1 MRKLHILLDIETL
14 GVRPG
19 AQITE
24 IGAISFCPET
34 GEIMKRFEVFILPE
48 NKYHVDPI
56 TLDWRKQNGT
66 WPTCESVFQ
75 RSMKN
80 AIGKLNL
87 FVLDQ
92 DGALVEAV
100 WAWGAVFDFS
110 LLRLASKLE
119 SKELEWDYWQERCA
133 RTVWQTAFGD
143 RKHAERPHR
152 ALEDC
157 QASLEDL
164 KEAIAALRGGA
175 DAH

>member
-1 MRKLHILLDIETL
+1 MKKRHILLDIETL
-14 GVRPG
+14 GLRPG

-48 NKYHVDPI
+48 NKYYVDPI
-56 TLDWRKQNGT
+56 TLDWREQNGT
-66 WPTCESVFQ
+66 WPCPYVQ
-75 RSMKN
+75 LPMKA
-80 AIGKLNL
+80 AIDKLNL

-92 DGALVEAV
+92 EGALVEAI
-100 WAWGAVFDFS
+100 WAWGSVFDFS
-110 LLRLASKLE
+110 LLRWASKLE
-119 SKELEWDYWQERCA
+119 GTELQWDYWQERCA
-133 RTVWQTAFGD
+133 RTVWQTAFGH

-164 KEAIAALRGGA
+164 KEAISALRGGA